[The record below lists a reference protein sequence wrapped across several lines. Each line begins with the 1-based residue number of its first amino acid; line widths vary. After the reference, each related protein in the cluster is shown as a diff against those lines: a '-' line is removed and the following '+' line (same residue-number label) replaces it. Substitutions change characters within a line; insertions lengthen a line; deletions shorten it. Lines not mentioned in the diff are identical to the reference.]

1 MIIFEW
7 KEVVSRWVQHVLNNF
22 QKAERVRVARETIE
36 TLNNCEHRI
45 LSKTLMADEPYVPF
59 YDMHPRRYT
68 NTNNAQ
74 KQKRCQERYV
84 HSFFQSPALGKAT
97 KEKNQH
103 TVIANWYTTKCLPP
117 VAESVD
123 VHGLATYDFWLFFNL
138 EKHLREQS
146 FTPENAIDEAPHQFF
161 ESISKDDLL

>member
-1 MIIFEW
+1 MNLTSHFTICIHEDTPTLIMP
-7 KEVVSRWVQHVLNNF
+7 KNKS
-22 QKAERVRVARETIE
+22 AVRNVTC
-36 TLNNCEHRI
+36 T
-45 LSKTLMADEPYVPF
+45 V
-59 YDMHPRRYT
+59 
-68 NTNNAQ
+68 
-74 KQKRCQERYV
+74 
-84 HSFFQSPALGKAT
+84 FFQSPALGKAT
-97 KEKNQH
+97 KQKNQH

-146 FTPENAIDEAPHQFF
+146 FTPENAIDEAPHQVF